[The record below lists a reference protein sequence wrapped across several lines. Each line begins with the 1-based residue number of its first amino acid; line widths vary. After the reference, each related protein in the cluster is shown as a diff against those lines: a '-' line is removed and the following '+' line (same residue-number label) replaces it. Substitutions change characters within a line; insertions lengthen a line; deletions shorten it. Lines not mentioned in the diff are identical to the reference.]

1 MEEEFYDFAYD
12 HFQMIKRKTLV
23 WSSAKSRFVAR
34 EKQFHFE
41 KIGPS
46 PTSALTTPTSVAA
59 TPEAVAGSDDRK
71 SLPEA
76 GAGVASWAAAK
87 VERKRAPSSSLVRRR
102 RGGN

>member
-41 KIGPS
+41 KIGPAPAS
-46 PTSALTTPTSVAA
+46 LGALMGASIGASIGAPTTQLA
-59 TPEAVAGSDDRK
+59 PEMTD
-71 SLPEA
+71 
-76 GAGVASWAAAK
+76 K
-87 VERKRAPSSSLVRRR
+87 VPPVEERIKELVRKRRSW
-102 RGGN
+102 GNRS